1 MPLTYMSQEHNYN
14 IHSKH
19 QQIGNNDNHNN
30 AHWKT
35 KGRGSDTAAPP
46 NFRVTH
52 GHGCSELFC
61 GMQWN
66 NEMACIN
73 FLELLQLPMKKQGCY
88 KVAYDE
94 QDCNNL
100 VTRLYNAI
108 THLYD
113 NKL

>member
-1 MPLTYMSQEHNYN
+1 MITTIMHIGRQKDEVVILQPHLILESPMAMAVLNY
-14 IHSKH
+14 
-19 QQIGNNDNHNN
+19 
-30 AHWKT
+30 
-35 KGRGSDTAAPP
+35 
-46 NFRVTH
+46 FVY
-52 GHGCSELFC
+52 L
-61 GMQWN
+61 QWN
-66 NEMACIN
+66 NEMACTN

-94 QDCNNL
+94 QNCNNL

>member
-1 MPLTYMSQEHNYN
+1 MS
-14 IHSKH
+14 
-19 QQIGNNDNHNN
+19 IGRQKDEVVILQPHLILESLY
-30 AHWKT
+30 
-35 KGRGSDTAAPP
+35 GY
-46 NFRVTH
+46 
-52 GHGCSELFC
+52 GCSELFC

-113 NKL
+113 NKLWSLILNEYWCLQLQGNLMVD